1 MIRPLTARSY
11 LFAPGHKPHIFA
23 KAVASGADMVIL
35 DLEDAVAPDAKAGA
49 RDAIAAWL
57 SADTPVAVR
66 INGTDTSWWEE
77 DLAICQHPG
86 VAVVVVPKA
95 EDPDALKVVAA
106 RLPPGVR
113 LLPQIESAR
122 GLQQAGPM
130 AEVPAVER
138 LAFGALDFQLDLDL
152 GDDPDALLVARS
164 QLVLVSRLAGRAAP
178 VDGVTTSWDSADAVE
193 TDSRRARAL
202 GFGGKLCIHP
212 KQVPW
217 VNACFS
223 PSARDVAWATRVVEA
238 DQASGGHATVLD
250 GQMIDRPVV
259 ERARAILARTTR

>member
-130 AEVPAVER
+130 AR
-138 LAFGALDFQLDLDL
+138 L
-152 GDDPDALLVARS
+152 PARS
-164 QLVLVSRLAGRAAP
+164 GSWRRSRRVAGCQVAVGAGLSAGRTGGAR
-178 VDGVTTSWDSADAVE
+178 G
-193 TDSRRARAL
+193 RRHHEL
-202 GFGGKLCIHP
+202 GFGRRGGDRQP
-212 KQVPW
+212 TR
-217 VNACFS
+217 A
-223 PSARDVAWATRVVEA
+223 SARLWRQTLHPPEA
-238 DQASGGHATVLD
+238 G
-250 GQMIDRPVV
+250 PVG
-259 ERARAILARTTR
+259 ERLLLTLGA